1 MVMGGKGLFIVLT
14 EKTKLLYN
22 CLVHGKDS
30 INIRCYH

>member
-1 MVMGGKGLFIVLT
+1 MIMGGKELFTVLT

-30 INIRCYH
+30 INIRCCY